1 MIMRKLTKE
10 LIDSIEPGL
19 EINLGNS
26 FNVYKY
32 LDEIT
37 VVLFHLDDTDTEIL
51 QILPNGDELIYIV
64 LNDGLFDKYEEDLN
78 LIMY

>member
-1 MIMRKLTKE
+1 MRKLTKE

>member
-1 MIMRKLTKE
+1 MRKLTKE

-51 QILPNGDELIYIV
+51 QILPNGEELIYIV
-64 LNDGLFDKYEEDLN
+64 LNEDLFN
-78 LIMY
+78 KYQTDLESIIY